1 MQNENTPTEG
11 QNSTKLEA
19 ESALRDA
26 ACSPS
31 SFDVERVTVKREVIP
46 VKATSLDEAF
56 LKAKNEG
63 EVLTESETVE
73 YVIKDYPKDHGV
85 PASGVGIHSERV
97 FRAGLAGDCVVCDF
111 GHDVC
116 GGDFILENVQA
127 HAPAAPNSES
137 NLSADSGLHGAACS
151 LSELL
156 ADGRAYAGGEP
167 KVTVAGMWT
176 VTTRQAYLTETGRPM
191 DLDGLKQIGVR
202 LELTENDK
210 RFHQILQD
218 AGMCP

>member
-73 YVIKDYPKDHGV
+73 YVIKDYPKDH
-85 PASGVGIHSERV
+85 
-97 FRAGLAGDCVVCDF
+97 
-111 GHDVC
+111 
-116 GGDFILENVQA
+116 
-127 HAPAAPNSES
+127 
-137 NLSADSGLHGAACS
+137 
-151 LSELL
+151 
-156 ADGRAYAGGEP
+156 
-167 KVTVAGMWT
+167 
-176 VTTRQAYLTETGRPM
+176 
-191 DLDGLKQIGVR
+191 
-202 LELTENDK
+202 
-210 RFHQILQD
+210 
-218 AGMCP
+218 